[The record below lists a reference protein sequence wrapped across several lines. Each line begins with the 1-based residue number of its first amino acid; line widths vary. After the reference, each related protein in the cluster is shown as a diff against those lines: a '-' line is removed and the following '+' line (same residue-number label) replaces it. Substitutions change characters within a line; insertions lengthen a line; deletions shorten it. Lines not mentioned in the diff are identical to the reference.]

1 MTPMSGALDWL
12 AVGDVA
18 EERTADGLA
27 ILGGGAAR
35 LAAHAAAL
43 RVRTALVAKLG
54 EDDAGRHV
62 RDALERLKVEL
73 QWLRTVPGLRTTVWH
88 QPDGQA
94 SDRRVDRG
102 ADLALRLDEL
112 PPLSLTAALTVVS
125 GYSLSGEP
133 SRSAALGSLRYAQ
146 SVRRAGARL

>member
-43 RVRTALVAKLG
+43 GVRTALVAKRG
-54 EDDAGRHV
+54 EEDAGRHV
-62 RDALERLKVEL
+62 RDALERLNVEL
-73 QWLRTVPGLRTTVWH
+73 QWLRTVPGLRTRVWQ
-88 QPDGQA
+88 QPDGPA
-94 SDRRVDRG
+94 HDRRVDRG
-102 ADLALRLDEL
+102 AGL
-112 PPLSLTAALTVVS
+112 
-125 GYSLSGEP
+125 
-133 SRSAALGSLRYAQ
+133 
-146 SVRRAGARL
+146 